1 MSQYVV
7 IVYKEVG
14 KEPEYRKIENSIKSF
29 ENLLGGEI
37 TTIHFE
43 DVEIVYKKDSNN
55 LRPNIYIIPD
65 FLSIGLSIRGN
76 LFLINK
82 NEKSIF
88 TTLTKEQAIKWK
100 EILIRKSFHYEN
112 FDEYGRYISKMNEN
126 PKYHRRKLQSDS
138 LSNNKGKLI
147 LETTI
152 DETDT
157 TLNKADSDYNE
168 VDLEEVLKMILGMQS
183 IILKFIKS
191 ITG

>member
-88 TTLTKEQAIKWK
+88 TTLTKEHAIKWK